1 MRLSIIIATKN
12 REIMLIKLLESLI
25 SSKKYL
31 YKIIIVSSGR
41 SIIQLISPYSK
52 YFNIEHRHIQIENQV
67 IQKVTGIKMLDND
80 TEWVLFLDDDVLVS
94 TKTIPDLIN
103 YYLDNKDFGDVCGFG
118 LRVENTF
125 SERMPKIMRFI
136 LRKFK
141 LYSEIPGV
149 VLKSGHAQN
158 YLISSVDTDTEWL
171 NGVSVW
177 KHQVISKYSQGV
189 KGVNYSAYED
199 VIFSHRVS
207 KECRLLYAA
216 RITVLN
222 QQTGMKQDL
231 SLEKYIAGTI
241 MRYYF
246 VITNEN
252 LSLRSLLLSQL
263 VRSIDFV
270 LRGDSETSLIKRLRK
285 GINVLYYLI
294 VAITLKRD
302 AEFLAKKL
310 N

>member
-1 MRLSIIIATKN
+1 
-12 REIMLIKLLESLI
+12 MLIKLLESLI
-25 SSKKYL
+25 PSKKYL

-41 SIIQLISPYSK
+41 SIIQLISPYSN

-67 IQKVTGIKMLDND
+67 IQKITGIKMLAND

-103 YYLDNKDFGDVCGFG
+103 YYLDKEDFSDVCGFG

-125 SERMPKIMRFI
+125 SERMPRIMRFI

-158 YLISSVDTDTEWL
+158 YLDSSVDTDTEWL

-189 KGVNYSAYED
+189 KGIDYSAYED
-199 VIFSHRVS
+199 VIFSNRVS
-207 KECRLLYAA
+207 KECRLLYAS

-222 QQTGMKQDL
+222 QQTGTKKDL
-231 SLEKYIAGTI
+231 SCKKYIAGTI
-241 MRYYF
+241 MRYHF

-252 LSLRSLLLSQL
+252 LSLRYLLLSHL
-263 VRSIDFV
+263 IRSIDFV
-270 LRGDSETSLIKRLRK
+270 MRGDSETLLIKRLCQA
-285 GINVLYYLI
+285 INVLYYLI
-294 VAITLKRD
+294 IAITLKRN
-302 AEFLAKKL
+302 AEFLANKL